1 MDHLDDG
8 KAFYGRGMLE
18 LEKVELVSK
27 KQLSQLIL
35 ILRIEME
42 QGMTHFG
49 RVWSSL
55 IILCIHTCQ
64 LLGRSKNYW
73 SS

>member
-1 MDHLDDG
+1 LDGEYRTDHLDDG

-35 ILRIEME
+35 FLRIEME
-42 QGMTHFG
+42 QGMTH
-49 RVWSSL
+49 
-55 IILCIHTCQ
+55 ILVEC
-64 LLGRSKNYW
+64 GVV
-73 SS
+73 

>member
-35 ILRIEME
+35 FLRIEME
-42 QGMTHFG
+42 QGMTH
-49 RVWSSL
+49 
-55 IILCIHTCQ
+55 ILVEC
-64 LLGRSKNYW
+64 GVV
-73 SS
+73 